1 MNLTVSA
8 SPHIRGKDTTARLML
23 DVVIALLPALA
34 AGVIFHGPRAALVAA
49 ACVLSAL
56 AAEWLIRLV
65 LRQHNTLPD
74 GSALVTGL
82 LLALTLPASV
92 PYWVAAIGGLFATIV
107 VKGLCGGLGQ
117 NTFNPA
123 LGARAF
129 LMLLFPACLTRFPA
143 LGVPLPLGELSPADV
158 ITGAT
163 PLHHMQM
170 PALPDATLTDMFL
183 GRIGG
188 CIGETSA
195 LALLIG
201 GGYLLF
207 RRVISFRIPAA
218 YLGTV
223 ALLALIFPKGEDPLM
238 WMAYSVLG
246 GGVVLG
252 AVFMATDYATSP
264 VGSAAQVVYGVGCG
278 VLTMVFRYTGLF
290 PEGVTYAILLMNA
303 SVWLLDKYLVRTQFG
318 GRKEG
323 AA

>member
-8 SPHIRGKDTTARLML
+8 SPHIRGKDTTTRLML
-23 DVVIALLPALA
+23 DVVIALLPALI
-34 AGVIFHGPRAALVAA
+34 AGVIVQGLRAALVAA
-49 ACVLSAL
+49 VCVLSAL
-56 AAEWLIRLV
+56 AGEWLLRLV
-65 LRQHNTLPD
+65 LRQYNTLPD

-92 PYWVAAIGGLFATIV
+92 PYWTAATGGLFAAVV
-107 VKGLCGGLGQ
+107 VKGICGGLGQ

-143 LGVPLPLGELSPADV
+143 LGAPLPLGELSPVDV

-170 PALPDATLTDMFL
+170 PALPDATLADMFL
-183 GRIGG
+183 GGIGG

-223 ALLALIFPKGEDPLM
+223 AVLSLVFTKGDSPVL
-238 WMAYSVLG
+238 WMAYSLLS
-246 GGVVLG
+246 GGVLLG
-252 AVFMATDYATSP
+252 AIFMATDYATSP
-264 VGSAAQVVYGVGCG
+264 VGPAAQVVYGVGCG
-278 VLTMVFRYTGLF
+278 ALTVLFRYTGLF

-303 SVWLLDKYLVRTQFG
+303 AVWLLDRYLVPRRYG
-318 GRKEG
+318 ERKE
-323 AA
+323 AAQ

>member
-34 AGVIFHGPRAALVAA
+34 AGMLFQGPRAGLVAA
-49 ACVLSAL
+49 VCVLSAL
-56 AAEWLIRLV
+56 AGEWLLRLV
-65 LRQHNTLPD
+65 LRRHNTLPD

-82 LLALTLPASV
+82 LLALTLPASA
-92 PYWVAAIGGLFATIV
+92 PYYVAAAGGLFAVVV

-143 LGVPLPLGELSPADV
+143 LGSALFLGELNPADV
-158 ITGAT
+158 VTGAT

-170 PALPDATLTDMFL
+170 PALPDVSLLDLFL
-183 GRIGG
+183 GRAGG
-188 CIGETSA
+188 CIGEVSA
-195 LALLIG
+195 LALLLG
-201 GGYLLF
+201 GGWLVF
-207 RRVISFRIPAA
+207 RRVITLRIPAA

-223 ALLALIFPKGEDPLM
+223 AVLTLVFSKGDSPIL
-238 WMAYSVLG
+238 WMAYSLLS
-246 GGVVLG
+246 GGVLLG
-252 AVFMATDYATSP
+252 ALFMATDYATSP
-264 VGSAAQVVYGVGCG
+264 VGPLAQIVYGIGCG
-278 VLTMVFRYTGLF
+278 ALTVVFRYTGLF

-303 SVWLLDKYLVRTQFG
+303 AAWLLDQYLVPRRFG
-318 GRKEG
+318 AGKEG
-323 AA
+323 AQ

>member
-34 AGVIFHGPRAALVAA
+34 AGMLFQGPRAGLVAA
-49 ACVLSAL
+49 VCVLSAL
-56 AAEWLIRLV
+56 AGEWLLRLV
-65 LRQHNTLPD
+65 LRRHNTLPD

-92 PYWVAAIGGLFATIV
+92 PYYVAAAGGLFAVVV

-143 LGVPLPLGELSPADV
+143 LGSALFLGELNPADV
-158 ITGAT
+158 VTGAT

-170 PALPDATLTDMFL
+170 PALPDVSLLDLFL
-183 GRIGG
+183 GRAGG
-188 CIGETSA
+188 CLGGVSA
-195 LALLIG
+195 LALLLG
-201 GGYLLF
+201 GGWLVF
-207 RRVISFRIPAA
+207 RRVITLRIPAA

-223 ALLALIFPKGEDPLM
+223 AVLTLVFSKGDSPIL
-238 WMAYSVLG
+238 WMAYSLLS
-246 GGVVLG
+246 GGVLLG
-252 AVFMATDYATSP
+252 ALFMATDYATSP
-264 VGSAAQVVYGVGCG
+264 VGPLAQIVYGIGCG
-278 VLTMVFRYTGLF
+278 ALTVVFRYTGLF

-303 SVWLLDKYLVRTQFG
+303 AAWLLDQYLVPRRFG
-318 GRKEG
+318 AGKEG
-323 AA
+323 AQ

>member
-1 MNLTVSA
+1 MNLTVRS
-8 SPHIRGKDTTARLML
+8 SPHIRGKDTTSRLML
-23 DVVIALLPALA
+23 DVVIALLPALV
-34 AGVIFHGPRAALVAA
+34 AGVIFQGLRAALVAA
-49 ACVLSAL
+49 VCIVSTL
-56 AAEWLIRLV
+56 AGEWLVGLA
-65 LRQHNTLPD
+65 LRRKNTLPD

-92 PYWVAAIGGLFATIV
+92 PYHAAAIGGLFAVIV
-107 VKGLCGGLGQ
+107 VKGICGGLGQ

-143 LGVPLPLGELSPADV
+143 LGSALPLGGMSPADV
-158 ITGAT
+158 VTGAT

-170 PALPDATLTDMFL
+170 PALPEASLAEMFL
-183 GRIGG
+183 GNIGG

-207 RRVISFRIPAA
+207 RRVINIRIPAA

-223 ALLALIFPKGEDPLM
+223 AILTLVFPKGDSPIL
-238 WMAYSVLG
+238 WMAYSLLG
-246 GGVVLG
+246 GGVLLG
-252 AVFMATDYATSP
+252 AIFMATDYATSP
-264 VGSAAQVVYGVGCG
+264 VDPVAQIVYGVGCG
-278 VLTMVFRYTGLF
+278 ALTVVFRYTGLF

-303 SVWLLDKYLVRTQFG
+303 AVWLLDRYLVPTRYG
-318 GRKEG
+318 AGKE
-323 AA
+323 AAQ

>member
-34 AGVIFHGPRAALVAA
+34 AGMLFQGPRAGLVAA
-49 ACVLSAL
+49 VCVLSAL
-56 AAEWLIRLV
+56 AGEWLLRLV
-65 LRQHNTLPD
+65 LRRHNTLPD

-92 PYWVAAIGGLFATIV
+92 PYYVAAAGGLFAVVV

-143 LGVPLPLGELSPADV
+143 LGSALFLGELNPADV
-158 ITGAT
+158 VTGAT

-170 PALPDATLTDMFL
+170 PALPDVSLLDLFL
-183 GRIGG
+183 GRAGG
-188 CIGETSA
+188 CIGEVSS
-195 LALLIG
+195 LALLLG
-201 GGYLLF
+201 GGWLVF
-207 RRVISFRIPAA
+207 RRVITLRIPAA

-223 ALLALIFPKGEDPLM
+223 AVLTLVFSKGDSPIL
-238 WMAYSVLG
+238 WMAYSLLS
-246 GGVVLG
+246 GGVLLG
-252 AVFMATDYATSP
+252 ALFMATDYATSP
-264 VGSAAQVVYGVGCG
+264 VGPLAQIVYGIGCG
-278 VLTMVFRYTGLF
+278 ALTVVFRYTGLF

-303 SVWLLDKYLVRTQFG
+303 AAWLLDQYLVPRRFG
-318 GRKEG
+318 AGKEG
-323 AA
+323 AQ

>member
-8 SPHIRGKDTTARLML
+8 PPHIRGKDTTTRLML
-23 DVVIALLPALA
+23 DVVIALLPALI
-34 AGVIFHGPRAALVAA
+34 AGVIVQGLRAALVAA
-49 ACVLSAL
+49 VCVMSAL
-56 AAEWLIRLV
+56 AGEWLLRLA

-92 PYWVAAIGGLFATIV
+92 PYWTAAIGGLFAVIV
-107 VKGLCGGLGQ
+107 VKGICGGLGQ

-143 LGVPLPLGELSPADV
+143 LGAPLPLGELSPVDV

-170 PALPDATLTDMFL
+170 PALPDATLADMFL
-183 GRIGG
+183 GGIGG

-201 GGYLLF
+201 GGWLLL
-207 RRVISFRIPAA
+207 RRVISIRIPAA

-223 ALLALIFPKGEDPLM
+223 VVLALIFPKGDNPLL
-238 WMAYSVLG
+238 WMAYSLLG
-246 GGVVLG
+246 GGVLLG
-252 AVFMATDYATSP
+252 AIFMATDYATSP

-303 SVWLLDKYLVRTQFG
+303 SVWLLDKYLIRTQYG
-318 GRKEG
+318 GKKEG
-323 AA
+323 AK

>member
-8 SPHIRGKDTTARLML
+8 SPHIRGKDTTTRLML
-23 DVVIALLPALA
+23 DVVIALLPALI
-34 AGVIFHGPRAALVAA
+34 AGVIVQGLRAALVAA
-49 ACVLSAL
+49 VCVLSAL
-56 AAEWLIRLV
+56 AGEWLLRLV
-65 LRQHNTLPD
+65 LRQYNTLPD

-92 PYWVAAIGGLFATIV
+92 PYWTAATGGLFAAVV
-107 VKGLCGGLGQ
+107 VKGICGGLGQ

-143 LGVPLPLGELSPADV
+143 LGAPLPLGELSPVDV

-170 PALPDATLTDMFL
+170 PALPDATLADMFL
-183 GRIGG
+183 GGIGG

-223 ALLALIFPKGEDPLM
+223 ALLALIFSKGEDPLM

>member
-8 SPHIRGKDTTARLML
+8 SPHIRGKDTTTRLML
-23 DVVIALLPALA
+23 DVVIALLPALI
-34 AGVIFHGPRAALVAA
+34 AGVIVQGLRAALVAA
-49 ACVLSAL
+49 VCVLSAL
-56 AAEWLIRLV
+56 AGEWLLRLV
-65 LRQHNTLPD
+65 LRQYNTLPD

-92 PYWVAAIGGLFATIV
+92 PYWTAAIGGLFAVIV
-107 VKGLCGGLGQ
+107 VKGICGGLGQ

-143 LGVPLPLGELSPADV
+143 LGAPLPLGELSPVDV

-170 PALPDATLTDMFL
+170 PALPDATLADMFL
-183 GRIGG
+183 GGIGG

-223 ALLALIFPKGEDPLM
+223 AVLTLAFFKGDSPLL
-238 WMAYSVLG
+238 WMAYSLLS
-246 GGVVLG
+246 GGVLLG

-264 VGSAAQVVYGVGCG
+264 VGPAAQVVYGVGCG
-278 VLTMVFRYTGLF
+278 ILTVVFRYTGLF
-290 PEGVTYAILLMNA
+290 PEGVTYAILMMNA
-303 SVWLLDKYLVRTQFG
+303 AAWLLDRYLVPRRYG
-318 GRKEG
+318 EGKE
-323 AA
+323 AAR

>member
-8 SPHIRGKDTTARLML
+8 SPHIRGRDAISRIML

-34 AGVIFHGPRAALVAA
+34 AGLLFQGPRAGLVAA
-49 ACVLSAL
+49 VCVLSAL
-56 AAEWLIRLV
+56 AGEGLLRLT
-65 LRQHNTLPD
+65 LRQHSTLAD

-92 PYWVAAIGGLFATIV
+92 PYYVAAAGGLFAVVV

-117 NTFNPA
+117 NAFNPA

-143 LGVPLPLGELSPADV
+143 LGTALPLGELSPADV
-158 ITGAT
+158 VTGAT

-170 PALPDATLTDMFL
+170 PALPDASLLDLFL
-183 GRIGG
+183 GRAAG
-188 CIGETSA
+188 CVGEVSA

-201 GGYLLF
+201 GGWLVF
-207 RRVISFRIPAA
+207 RRVISLRIPVA

-223 ALLALIFPKGEDPLM
+223 AVLSLVFAKGDSPVL
-238 WMAYSVLG
+238 WMAYSLLS
-246 GGVVLG
+246 GGVLLG
-252 AVFMATDYATSP
+252 AIFMATDYATSP
-264 VGSAAQVVYGVGCG
+264 VGPAAQVVYGVGCG
-278 VLTMVFRYTGLF
+278 ALTVLFRYTGLF

-303 SVWLLDKYLVRTQFG
+303 AVWLLDRYLVPRRYG
-318 GRKEG
+318 ERKE
-323 AA
+323 AAQ

>member
-34 AGVIFHGPRAALVAA
+34 AGMLFQGPRAGLVAA
-49 ACVLSAL
+49 VCVLSAL
-56 AAEWLIRLV
+56 AGEWLLRLV
-65 LRQHNTLPD
+65 LRRHNTLPD

-92 PYWVAAIGGLFATIV
+92 PYYVAAAGGLFAVVV

-143 LGVPLPLGELSPADV
+143 LGSALFLGELNPADV
-158 ITGAT
+158 VTGAT

-170 PALPDATLTDMFL
+170 PALPDVSLLDLFL
-183 GRIGG
+183 GRAGG
-188 CIGETSA
+188 CIGEVSA
-195 LALLIG
+195 LALLLG
-201 GGYLLF
+201 GGWLVF
-207 RRVISFRIPAA
+207 RRVITLRIPAA

-223 ALLALIFPKGEDPLM
+223 AVLTLVFSKGDSPIL
-238 WMAYSVLG
+238 WMAYSLLS
-246 GGVVLG
+246 GGVLLG
-252 AVFMATDYATSP
+252 ALFMATDYATSP
-264 VGSAAQVVYGVGCG
+264 VGPLAQIVYGIGCG
-278 VLTMVFRYTGLF
+278 ALTVVFRYTGLF

-303 SVWLLDKYLVRTQFG
+303 AAWLLDQYLVPRRFG
-318 GRKEG
+318 AGKEG
-323 AA
+323 AQ

>member
-34 AGVIFHGPRAALVAA
+34 AGMLFQGPRAGLVAA
-49 ACVLSAL
+49 VCVLSAL
-56 AAEWLIRLV
+56 AGEWLLRLV
-65 LRQHNTLPD
+65 LRRHNTLSD

-82 LLALTLPASV
+82 LLALTLPASA
-92 PYWVAAIGGLFATIV
+92 PYYVAAAGGLFAVVV

-143 LGVPLPLGELSPADV
+143 LGSALFLGGLNPADV
-158 ITGAT
+158 VTGAT

-170 PALPDATLTDMFL
+170 PALPDVSLLDLFL
-183 GRIGG
+183 GRAGG
-188 CIGETSA
+188 CIGEVSA
-195 LALLIG
+195 LALLLG
-201 GGYLLF
+201 GGWLVF
-207 RRVISFRIPAA
+207 RRVITLRIPAA

-223 ALLALIFPKGEDPLM
+223 AVLTLVFSKGDSPIL
-238 WMAYSVLG
+238 WMAYSLLS
-246 GGVVLG
+246 GGVLLG
-252 AVFMATDYATSP
+252 ALFMATDYATSP
-264 VGSAAQVVYGVGCG
+264 VGPLAQIVYGIGCG
-278 VLTMVFRYTGLF
+278 ALTVVFRYTGLF

-303 SVWLLDKYLVRTQFG
+303 AAWLLDQYLVPRRFG
-318 GRKEG
+318 AGKEG
-323 AA
+323 AQ

>member
-8 SPHIRGKDTTARLML
+8 SPHIRWKDTTARLML

-34 AGVIFHGPRAALVAA
+34 AGMLFQGPRAGLVAA
-49 ACVLSAL
+49 VCVLSAL
-56 AAEWLIRLV
+56 AGEWLLRLV
-65 LRQHNTLPD
+65 LRRHNTLSD

-92 PYWVAAIGGLFATIV
+92 PYYVAAAGGLFAVVV

-143 LGVPLPLGELSPADV
+143 LGSALFLGELNPADV
-158 ITGAT
+158 VTGAT

-170 PALPDATLTDMFL
+170 PALPDVSLLDLFL
-183 GRIGG
+183 GRAGG
-188 CIGETSA
+188 CIGEVSA
-195 LALLIG
+195 LALLLG
-201 GGYLLF
+201 GGWLVF
-207 RRVISFRIPAA
+207 RRVITLRIPAA

-223 ALLALIFPKGEDPLM
+223 AVLTLVFSKGDSPIL
-238 WMAYSVLG
+238 WMAYSLLS
-246 GGVVLG
+246 GGVLLG
-252 AVFMATDYATSP
+252 ALFMATDYATSP
-264 VGSAAQVVYGVGCG
+264 VGPLAQIVYGIGCG
-278 VLTMVFRYTGLF
+278 ALTVVFRYTGLF

-303 SVWLLDKYLVRTQFG
+303 AAWLLDQYLVPRRFG
-318 GRKEG
+318 AGKEG
-323 AA
+323 AQ

>member
-8 SPHIRGKDTTARLML
+8 SPHIRGKDTTTRLML
-23 DVVIALLPALA
+23 DVVIALLPALI
-34 AGVIFHGPRAALVAA
+34 AGVIVQGLRAALVAA
-49 ACVLSAL
+49 VCIVSAL
-56 AAEWLIRLV
+56 AGEWLVGLA
-65 LRQHNTLPD
+65 LRRKNTLPD

-92 PYWVAAIGGLFATIV
+92 PYHAAAIGGLFAVIV
-107 VKGLCGGLGQ
+107 VKGICGGLGQ

-143 LGVPLPLGELSPADV
+143 LGAPLPLGELSPVDV

-170 PALPDATLTDMFL
+170 PALPDATLADMFL
-183 GRIGG
+183 GGIGG

-303 SVWLLDKYLVRTQFG
+303 SVWLLDKYLVRAQFG

>member
-1 MNLTVSA
+1 MNLTVSS
-8 SPHIRGKDTTARLML
+8 SPHIRGKDTTTRLML

-34 AGVIFHGPRAALVAA
+34 AGMLFHGLRAALVAA
-49 ACVLSAL
+49 VCVLSAL
-56 AAEWLIRLV
+56 VGEWLLGLV
-65 LRQHNTLPD
+65 LRRRNTLPD

-92 PYWVAAIGGLFATIV
+92 PYYVAAIGGLFAVVV

-129 LMLLFPACLTRFPA
+129 LMLLFPACLTRFPT
-143 LGVPLPLGELSPADV
+143 LNTPLPLGGLSPADV
-158 ITGAT
+158 VTGAT

-170 PALPDATLTDMFL
+170 PALPDASLGDMFL

-195 LALLIG
+195 MALLLG
-201 GGYLLF
+201 CGWLVF
-207 RRVISFRIPAA
+207 RRVISLRIPAA

-223 ALLALIFPKGEDPLM
+223 AVLTLVFPKGDSPIL
-238 WMAYSVLG
+238 WMAYSLLG
-246 GGVVLG
+246 GGVLLG
-252 AVFMATDYATSP
+252 AIFMATDYATSP
-264 VGSAAQVVYGVGCG
+264 VAPAAQVVYGIGCG
-278 VLTMVFRYTGLF
+278 VLTVVFRYTGLF

-303 SVWLLDKYLVRTQFG
+303 SVWLLDRYLAPKRYG
-318 GRKEG
+318 AGKEG
-323 AA
+323 A

>member
-8 SPHIRGKDTTARLML
+8 SPHIRGKDTTTRLML
-23 DVVIALLPALA
+23 DVVIALLPALI
-34 AGVIFHGPRAALVAA
+34 AGVIVQGLRAALVAA
-49 ACVLSAL
+49 VCVLSAL
-56 AAEWLIRLV
+56 AGEWLLRLV
-65 LRQHNTLPD
+65 LRQYNTLPD

-92 PYWVAAIGGLFATIV
+92 PYWTAATGGLFAAVV
-107 VKGLCGGLGQ
+107 VKGICGGLGQ

-143 LGVPLPLGELSPADV
+143 LGAPLPLGELSPVDV

-201 GGYLLF
+201 GGWLLF
-207 RRVISFRIPAA
+207 RRVISIRIPAA

-223 ALLALIFPKGEDPLM
+223 AVLSLIFPKGEDPLL
-238 WMAYSVLG
+238 WMVYSLLG
-246 GGVVLG
+246 GGVLLG
-252 AVFMATDYATSP
+252 AIFMATDYATSP
-264 VGSAAQVVYGVGCG
+264 VGPAAQVVYGVGCG
-278 VLTMVFRYTGLF
+278 ALTVALRYTGLF
-290 PEGVTYAILLMNA
+290 PEGVTYAILIMNA
-303 SVWLLDKYLVRTQFG
+303 AAWLLDRYLVPTRYG
-318 GRKEG
+318 AGKEG
-323 AA
+323 AK

>member
-8 SPHIRGKDTTARLML
+8 SPHIRGKDTTSRLML
-23 DVVIALLPALA
+23 DVVIALLPALI
-34 AGVIFHGPRAALVAA
+34 AGVIFQGLRAALVAA
-49 ACVLSAL
+49 VCVLSAL
-56 AAEWLIRLV
+56 AGEWLLGLARP
-65 LRQHNTLPD
+65 RHNTLPD

-92 PYWVAAIGGLFATIV
+92 PYHVAAIGGLFAVIV
-107 VKGLCGGLGQ
+107 VKGICGGLGQ

-143 LGVPLPLGELSPADV
+143 LGTALPLGGLSPADV

-170 PALPDATLTDMFL
+170 PTLPEASLAEMFL

-207 RRVISFRIPAA
+207 RRVIHIRIPAA

-223 ALLALIFPKGEDPLM
+223 AVLTLVFPRGDSPIL
-238 WMAYSVLG
+238 WMAYSLLG
-246 GGVVLG
+246 GGVLLG
-252 AVFMATDYATSP
+252 AIFMATDYATSP
-264 VGSAAQVVYGVGCG
+264 VGPAAQVVYGAGCG
-278 VLTMVFRYTGLF
+278 ALTVVFRYTGLF
-290 PEGVTYAILLMNA
+290 PEGVTYAILIMNA
-303 SVWLLDKYLVRTQFG
+303 AAWLLDRYLVPACYG
-318 GRKEG
+318 AGKEG
-323 AA
+323 AK